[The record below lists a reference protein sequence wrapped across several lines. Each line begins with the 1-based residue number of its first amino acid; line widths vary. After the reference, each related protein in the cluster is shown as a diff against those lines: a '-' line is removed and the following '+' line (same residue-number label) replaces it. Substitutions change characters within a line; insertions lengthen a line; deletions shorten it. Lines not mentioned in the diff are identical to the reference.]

1 MNKAKVLLATGLAL
15 GTATVANAQTDLSG
29 ITSGISTEQAVIVAA
44 ALTVGAGA
52 LGLFAIRYGSGWL
65 KGFFS
70 KMAR

>member
-1 MNKAKVLLATGLAL
+1 MNKTKALLTAALTLA
-15 GTATVANAQTDLSG
+15 GVTAANAQTDLSG
-29 ITSGISTEQAVIVAA
+29 ITGGISTEQAVIVAA